1 VVGRAVFVAALAA
14 ALVGC
19 GGGGSGKATNAPEP
33 VITLGTKNFTEQY
46 ILGELYRQT
55 LEKNGFRVNLK
66 SNIGSSEII
75 DKALTAGSLDM
86 YPEYTGVLLSEIAG
100 DHRRPKSP
108 QEAYA
113 WAKAFEEKR
122 GFTLLGMTPF
132 TDSNALAVLPSYATK
147 HHLDSISDLKKT
159 PGVTIGALP
168 EFEARFEGSVGLRQ
182 LYGLNNFRFKPLL
195 FPARYPSLDKRKV
208 DVLAV
213 FTTEGQLSS
222 PRYRVL
228 HDPRRLFAFQNLAPV
243 IRRDLVAKYGK
254 RLTGPL
260 DGLSRKLTTDAMR
273 SMNAAVDIKH
283 ERPADVARRF
293 LTTGQA
299 G

>member
-1 VVGRAVFVAALAA
+1 VAARAILVAALAA

-19 GGGGSGKATNAPEP
+19 GGGSSKKSTPPPP

-66 SNIGSSEII
+66 SDIGSSEII

-100 DHRRPKSP
+100 ERRRPNSP
-108 QEAYA
+108 DQAYSQ
-113 WAKAFEEKR
+113 AKAFEEKR

-132 TDSNALAVLPSYATK
+132 TDSNALAVLPAYASK
-147 HHLDSISDLKKT
+147 HGLSTIADLKKV
-159 PGVTIGALP
+159 PGVTIGGLP
-168 EFEARFEGSVGLRQ
+168 EFQARFEGAVGLRSV
-182 LYGLNNFRFKPLL
+182 YGLKDFVIKPLQL
-195 FPARYPSLDKRKV
+195 PARYPALDKRQV

-213 FTTEGQLSS
+213 FTTEGQLSAG
-222 PRYRVL
+222 RYRVL
-228 HDPRRLFAFQNLAPV
+228 DDPRRLFAFQNLAPV
-243 IRRDLVAKYGK
+243 IRRDLVRKYGK

-260 DGLSRKLTTDAMR
+260 DALSAKLTTDAMR
-273 SMNAAVDIKH
+273 AMNAAVDIKG
-283 ERPADVARRF
+283 EKPAAVAARF
-293 LTTGQA
+293 LKTGA
-299 G
+299 AN